1 MFRRKVRQFFFR
13 ITAVLIGVLSLY
25 YTLESI
31 VRSIRRFFVNAL
43 REPQS
48 TVSTPRCLSPVK
60 STLNNDKIS
69 PDILASPP
77 VRQKVAMNEPV
88 NCVFIRPSNLRTPIS
103 DSPKISV
110 PKLHSMM
117 SEEDPH
123 EPDSML
129 VTPEDEP
136 KKKTPQTPQRLEDAQ
151 FTAGSNINIR
161 PTLSSP
167 KISTNTTQPSRKSG
181 GIDQEREVSPVP
193 TKSSLS
199 VNEQLEEWM
208 QKQISGVQRLESRS
222 IAGRGSER
230 VAERLEPSDSVDSHV
245 VSSNFMA
252 KIQELIQA
260 QLNLTTIKTESSNEN
275 ISEMSTVPPSTNP
288 ALSVEEISIT
298 DSSERSPNEFTK
310 GLGKQLNADEEEAD
324 IVIDDNHLFAESE
337 NQCSGS
343 VLVSNGPQKVLFR
356 WTDERPDCVDSVTV
370 TGSFFGWKM
379 NLPMRRSSEKTF
391 EVCLELPDG
400 THDYLI
406 SIYRFD

>member
-1 MFRRKVRQFFFR
+1 MKLKTAKQTTRILQYGTNDVKRFFR
-13 ITAVLIGVLSLY
+13 WMLGCTYAKKSIKTRITEMFHFAEAPHIIVYERHDGHPWWWTVGVITAVLIGVLSLY

-31 VRSIRRFFVNAL
+31 VRAIRRFFVNAL

-245 VSSNFMA
+245 VSSSFMA

-298 DSSERSPNEFTK
+298 DTSERSPNEFTK
-310 GLGKQLNADEEEAD
+310 VDARVMRLPATILILAFFLPEVTTNMHDEKE
-324 IVIDDNHLFAESE
+324 
-337 NQCSGS
+337 
-343 VLVSNGPQKVLFR
+343 
-356 WTDERPDCVDSVTV
+356 
-370 TGSFFGWKM
+370 
-379 NLPMRRSSEKTF
+379 
-391 EVCLELPDG
+391 
-400 THDYLI
+400 
-406 SIYRFD
+406 